1 MRNCI
6 HSLELTGERDLWIL
20 GWVAVGGVIV
30 RCCCNAGS
38 TGSTLGAGLT
48 TLADDSGMWS
58 SSNGLYLG
66 SRQKMKVTLSIHYLI
81 NTLPYQY
88 IILSIHSLIYT
99 LFYQYITNTL
109 SYLYIILYIQ
119 DLIDT
124 LPYQYI
130 ILYIQDFINT
140 LPYQYIILYIQDFI
154 NTLPYLYITLYI
166 QYLIHILPYLYIT
179 QEYISLN
186 NKLRS
191 IANFVKQIQYGS
203 NRPHRNPHNI
213 KNHLLPIQTSSRG
226 LGIDRQSTRLDTVR
240 P

>member
-1 MRNCI
+1 M
-6 HSLELTGERDLWIL
+6 
-20 GWVAVGGVIV
+20 GGVIV

-66 SRQKMKVTLSIHYLI
+66 SRQKMKVTLSTLSYLCITLSIHYFI
-81 NTLPYQY
+81 NTFSHLY
-88 IILSIHSLIYT
+88 IILSIH
-99 LFYQYITNTL
+99 YQ
-109 SYLYIILYIQ
+109 YIILYIQ

-124 LPYQYI
+124 LHYQYI
-130 ILYIQDFINT
+130 ILYIQD
-140 LPYQYIILYIQDFI
+140 LI

-186 NKLRS
+186 NKLRY
-191 IANFVKQIQYGS
+191 IANFGPTGPIETRIILKTTYFQY
-203 NRPHRNPHNI
+203 RPLHVVLVLTGNQRDWI
-213 KNHLLPIQTSSRG
+213 LSDLSLLSSGFTPPVAGVVYFLRWG
-226 LGIDRQSTRLDTVR
+226 GVHGCGI
-240 P
+240 